1 MKKGENMK
9 ERKNKYNNKKIK
21 FMDHD
26 FASQDELKYYKYL
39 LTHYTQEQI
48 ILQPKFNLQ
57 PKFKDQWTNKTIRE
71 INYIADFQVGNI
83 IIDVKGW
90 HTIDFKLK
98 AKIFK
103 YKYSELNL
111 IVGTSKYL
119 IEQKFL

>member
-1 MKKGENMK
+1 MK
-9 ERKNKYNNKKIK
+9 EKKIKYNNKKIK
-21 FMDHD
+21 FMSHD

-57 PKFKDQWTNKTIRE
+57 SKFKDQWTNKTIRE

-83 IIDVKGW
+83 VIDVKGW
-90 HTIDFKLK
+90 PTVDFKLK

-103 YKYSELNL
+103 YKYPDLQL
-111 IVGTSKYL
+111 IVGTSKQL
-119 IEQKFL
+119 IEQNFL